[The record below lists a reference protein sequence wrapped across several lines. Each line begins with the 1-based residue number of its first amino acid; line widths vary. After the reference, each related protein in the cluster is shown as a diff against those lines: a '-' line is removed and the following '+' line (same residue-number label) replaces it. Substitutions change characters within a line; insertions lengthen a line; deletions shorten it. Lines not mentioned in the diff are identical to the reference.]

1 MKRIV
6 TGILAHVDA
15 GKTTCIESMLY
26 NAGKLRMMG
35 RVDHKDAYL
44 DYDSQERDRG
54 ITIYSKEA
62 NYTWKDAEIYLIDTP
77 GHVDFSSEMERSLQI
92 LDLAILL
99 INGMDGVQSHT
110 ETIWKCLQHYHVPTL
125 IFINKMDITYM
136 EKEQLLHD
144 LQTKC
149 SSNCIAFNQSDTMEQ
164 LALVNESMLNQFM
177 ETGDISL
184 SMIQQAVL
192 KRECFPC
199 FFGSALKNTGI
210 TDLMD
215 AIVTCSFQREY
226 PKEFAAR
233 AYKIST
239 DDQGNRLTH
248 MKITGGSL
256 TAKQKINE
264 EEKVD
269 QIWIYNGPDRQAVQ
283 QVQAG
288 MVCAVKGLH
297 SIQAGQPLG
306 VETDTT
312 KPVLSACLSY
322 QLLLPEGVDALEMMQ
337 TCRQLAAEDPQL
349 QIEFDD
355 QSKKIHIQ
363 LMGAIQMEVLQ
374 NQIYQ
379 RSKVHV
385 GFQSGQVI
393 YRETIAKPVL
403 GIGHFEPLRHYAE
416 VLLHLEP
423 LPTGSGLVFES
434 HCSQD
439 QLAVNWQRLILTH
452 LQERTHKGVLT
463 GSPITDMKITLLA
476 GIAHVKHT
484 EGGDF
489 RQATYRAVRQGL
501 KKAESVLLEP
511 YYSFKIQVPQD
522 SLSRTLYDLDC
533 RHASVQIEQNDHDYV
548 EITGKGP
555 VRLMANYQ
563 KELIS
568 FTRGLGKYSC
578 AVDGYYPCADQDEIV
593 RLIGYDSE
601 HDLRNP
607 TGSVFCSHGSRFYV
621 PYDQVEDY
629 MHIQWKQSKEPSS
642 LSSRKYTVQEEEM
655 KRIFQNAGGRNR
667 NEKKVTPKPKKKI
680 DMEPQSVQ
688 IQAPKPNCL
697 IVDGY
702 NMLYSWTSFQESV
715 RTSFSSAR
723 DQLIDMII
731 NYQGYKGYVL
741 YLVFDAYRVKDN
753 AGKTYRRGNT
763 NIIYTK
769 TNQTADDYIERL
781 VHDLKKKYRL
791 IVATSDGLIQN
802 TVLANGGQRMSSRE
816 LENAVRNV
824 NSLALSHG
832 KKGGSF

>member
-164 LALVNESMLNQFM
+164 LALVNEPMLNQFM

-184 SMIQQAVL
+184 SMIQEAVL

-199 FFGSALKNTGI
+199 FFGSALKNNGI

-239 DDQGNRLTH
+239 DAQGNRLTH

-256 TAKQKINE
+256 AAKQKIND

-269 QIWIYNGPDRQAVQ
+269 KIWIYNGPDRQAVQ

-306 VETDTT
+306 AETDTT
-312 KPVLSACLSY
+312 KPVLSACLRY

-349 QIEFDD
+349 QIEFDE

-385 GFQSGQVI
+385 GFQSGQVL

-416 VLLHLEP
+416 VLLQLEP
-423 LPTGSGLVFES
+423 LPAGSGLVFES
-434 HCSQD
+434 QCSQD
-439 QLAVNWQRLILTH
+439 QLALNWQRLILTH

-522 SLSRTLYDLDC
+522 
-533 RHASVQIEQNDHDYV
+533 
-548 EITGKGP
+548 
-555 VRLMANYQ
+555 
-563 KELIS
+563 
-568 FTRGLGKYSC
+568 
-578 AVDGYYPCADQDEIV
+578 
-593 RLIGYDSE
+593 
-601 HDLRNP
+601 
-607 TGSVFCSHGSRFYV
+607 
-621 PYDQVEDY
+621 
-629 MHIQWKQSKEPSS
+629 
-642 LSSRKYTVQEEEM
+642 
-655 KRIFQNAGGRNR
+655 
-667 NEKKVTPKPKKKI
+667 
-680 DMEPQSVQ
+680 
-688 IQAPKPNCL
+688 
-697 IVDGY
+697 
-702 NMLYSWTSFQESV
+702 
-715 RTSFSSAR
+715 
-723 DQLIDMII
+723 
-731 NYQGYKGYVL
+731 
-741 YLVFDAYRVKDN
+741 
-753 AGKTYRRGNT
+753 
-763 NIIYTK
+763 
-769 TNQTADDYIERL
+769 
-781 VHDLKKKYRL
+781 
-791 IVATSDGLIQN
+791 
-802 TVLANGGQRMSSRE
+802 
-816 LENAVRNV
+816 
-824 NSLALSHG
+824 
-832 KKGGSF
+832 